1 MIAID
6 WTALVLGGA
15 SGIIMGAFY
24 FIGLAL
30 GMRLALRSVS
40 PVKLLTLSAT
50 LRIAALLGVGWV
62 VIGQGGPWAA
72 LGYAIAFLAVRIIAT
87 TIARAGAPA
96 GRAS

>member
-1 MIAID
+1 MIVID
-6 WTALVLGGA
+6 WSALVLGGA
-15 SGIIMGAFY
+15 SGIVMGAFY

-87 TIARAGAPA
+87 TIARVGAPA

>member
-15 SGIIMGAFY
+15 SGLVMGGLF
-24 FIGLAL
+24 FVGLAL

-72 LGYAIAFLAVRIIAT
+72 LGYAIAFLMVRIIAT
-87 TIARAGAPA
+87 TIARVGAPA